1 MQRRQFITLFG
12 GAAAAWPLSARA
24 QPAKLPT
31 IGFLGAGTSSAFSQW
46 TAAFVQRLRE
56 LGWIEG
62 RTVAIEYRWADGRA
76 ERFGE
81 IAAEFVR
88 LKVDVIVTVGSA
100 VPATMQATSTIPI
113 VFAIAVDPVGTGM
126 VASLARPGG
135 NVTGVS
141 MQSTELPGK
150 RVELLR
156 EVLPNLTR
164 LAVIAN
170 VGARGAVLELAEVR
184 AVARKFDINIDVL
197 EIRRAEDIAPAF
209 GALKNGAQALYI
221 CPDALVNANH
231 ARINTLALGARLPTI
246 HAFRDFLGAGGLMSY
261 GAKNTDLFWR
271 AADIVDKILKGAKP
285 ADLPVEQPIKF
296 ELVVNLTTAKAL
308 GLTIPETFLLRAD
321 EVIE

>member
-126 VASLARPGG
+126 VASLGKDAGWPKSVRGRATRRCPGPPRGRP
-135 NVTGVS
+135 
-141 MQSTELPGK
+141 
-150 RVELLR
+150 
-156 EVLPNLTR
+156 
-164 LAVIAN
+164 
-170 VGARGAVLELAEVR
+170 
-184 AVARKFDINIDVL
+184 
-197 EIRRAEDIAPAF
+197 
-209 GALKNGAQALYI
+209 
-221 CPDALVNANH
+221 CP
-231 ARINTLALGARLPTI
+231 
-246 HAFRDFLGAGGLMSY
+246 
-261 GAKNTDLFWR
+261 
-271 AADIVDKILKGAKP
+271 
-285 ADLPVEQPIKF
+285 
-296 ELVVNLTTAKAL
+296 
-308 GLTIPETFLLRAD
+308 
-321 EVIE
+321 